1 MQLTL
6 GIIVCMFSIQAYHHY
21 QPYEAWQND
30 LLQQACQFSIFFT
43 LLTQIITRAN
53 DASELYDEPISPI
66 DKAWSQH
73 VMGWILALSTVASTL
88 SAIPMAFFEVFPNSE
103 ESARRAKLRYR
114 RMRRRVSEVSA
125 PARDSA
131 RQRMPKLDRQSCRA
145 RLSRG
150 DSEHG
155 GDNQSRISW
164 LQRYGSKIGLLR
176 PPCEIGISKNGSH
189 RSVLTALSTFK
200 PARPAHVVD
209 CELHKHHGSTVE
221 KAYARARVNVAQHAM
236 HGALPA
242 HREADKRAQARAC
255 DLYRAC
261 GPGRSSDT

>member
-1 MQLTL
+1 MVQLTL

-53 DASELYDEPISPI
+53 DASELNDEPISPI

-131 RQRMPKLDRQSCRA
+131 RQRMAKLDRLSCRA

-164 LQRYGSKIGLLR
+164 LQRYGSKIGLLDDKDR
-176 PPCEIGISKNGSH
+176 ASEASVRDQNIQKRFSQIGSH
-189 RSVLTALSTFK
+189 SVE
-200 PARPAHVVD
+200 HV
-209 CELHKHHGSTVE
+209 
-221 KAYARARVNVAQHAM
+221 
-236 HGALPA
+236 
-242 HREADKRAQARAC
+242 
-255 DLYRAC
+255 
-261 GPGRSSDT
+261 